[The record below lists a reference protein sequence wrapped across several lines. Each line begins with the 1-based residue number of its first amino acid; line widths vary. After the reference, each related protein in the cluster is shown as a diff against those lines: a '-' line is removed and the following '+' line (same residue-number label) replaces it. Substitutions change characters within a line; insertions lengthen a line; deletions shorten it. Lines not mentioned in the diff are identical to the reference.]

1 MITNE
6 CYKIGLFMIDKT
18 TENNKDE
25 EKEKEDDNLNIMKSP
40 DIEAEEDFEDLM
52 DVSIFYL

>member
-6 CYKIGLFMIDKT
+6 CYKIDPLFIDKT

-40 DIEAEEDFEDLM
+40 DIEAEEDFEDLI